1 MKTWHTT
8 AGRQEKC
15 TNKRETMA
23 ILVTCGACEKQFEV
37 PDELAGQTGSCECG
51 ASVDIPGGAEP
62 VAAESNPYSAPE
74 TAVEAAVAPAT
85 GAYDATELAG
95 LKTCKS
101 GFGLMYTAVL
111 VALVGF
117 VLFVIGLFSAGSS
130 VGAGDASGA
139 ASGGLMMLA
148 AMGAFGI
155 GGLLHI
161 IGSGMLMAAPGRSEA
176 KGLFQ
181 LSFFS
186 YIGALL
192 LPFFGMDI
200 MGLAQGGEGLGIL
213 SALRTMLGM
222 FLAAI
227 ALQVTWFVAWA
238 VGTSRLSTF
247 INDAVNAARAK
258 FAIKLFVTIVAVF
271 AVGVVAAD
279 SVPLLALVVPLVLL
293 VLQIVL
299 LIVMIRCY
307 KAGKDSIGR
316 ITG

>member
-1 MKTWHTT
+1 
-8 AGRQEKC
+8 
-15 TNKRETMA
+15 MA

-192 LPFFGMDI
+192 LPFFRHGYHGASSRWRGVRHFVCASYDAWNVFGRHRAASDLVCR
-200 MGLAQGGEGLGIL
+200 MGCWNQSI
-213 SALRTMLGM
+213 
-222 FLAAI
+222 I
-227 ALQVTWFVAWA
+227 DVYQ
-238 VGTSRLSTF
+238 
-247 INDAVNAARAK
+247 
-258 FAIKLFVTIVAVF
+258 
-271 AVGVVAAD
+271 
-279 SVPLLALVVPLVLL
+279 
-293 VLQIVL
+293 
-299 LIVMIRCY
+299 RC
-307 KAGKDSIGR
+307 GKRCPSEVRD
-316 ITG
+316 